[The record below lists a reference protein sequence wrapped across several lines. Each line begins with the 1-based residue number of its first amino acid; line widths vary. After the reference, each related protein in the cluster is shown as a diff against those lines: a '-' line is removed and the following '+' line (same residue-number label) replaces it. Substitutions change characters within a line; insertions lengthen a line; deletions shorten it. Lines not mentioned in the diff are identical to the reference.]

1 MSGTRIRPSFFLYH
15 RVKVGKLEKNVKL
28 GVHDGKK
35 HKGGPR
41 GQKLNFSK
49 FQIFDLYL
57 LHFVLHDLK
66 W

>member
-1 MSGTRIRPSFFLYH
+1 MSGIRIRPSFFLYH

-41 GQKLNFSK
+41 GQKWKVSK
-49 FQIFDLYL
+49 FRIFDWCL
-57 LHFVLHDLK
+57 LHFVPHYLK